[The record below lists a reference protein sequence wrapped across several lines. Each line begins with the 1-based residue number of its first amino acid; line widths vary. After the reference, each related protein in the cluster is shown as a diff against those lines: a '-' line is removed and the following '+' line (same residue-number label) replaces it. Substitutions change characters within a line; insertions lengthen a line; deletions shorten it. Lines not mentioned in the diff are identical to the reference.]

1 MAQDRFLI
9 APIKEGLRTDLES
22 WMLPEDAFAKLENAY
37 MHEGLIRKRVGS
49 TYTGDGWTTA
59 VTQPLFSRL
68 RIALPGGAGIGRTKP
83 AGAGAGDAT
92 GTVPGAVFEI
102 GQMFSIGTEIFTVY
116 QNGVMFTTGATPTH
130 TYYLTGTPGVYNF
143 VGATADT
150 QIYFYPAQPVM
161 GLTNFETNI
170 LNDNPAVA
178 FDTQFVYQYDGSSWI
193 MVGPTVGSEFKGQN
207 YDFFQ
212 ATNWRGIRSDVGL
225 MFVTNFNAAIP
236 AAATD
241 DPMWYYAGSGLA
253 GWTAFQPV
261 FIVGAN
267 FVRSARIIL
276 PFKDRLILLNTVEN
290 DGSGGLGVNTA
301 HVNRCR
307 FSHNGSPVAASAYYE
322 PNQVGSTGGGW
333 IDAAT
338 KEQIIGAEFIKDRL
352 IVYFEKSTWELAY
365 TGNAVQPFLWQKIN
379 TELGS
384 ESTFSSVPFDK
395 AVLTVGTT
403 GIHACSGAN
412 VVRIDQTIPKQ
423 IFKIRN
429 DNEGP
434 LRVAGIRDYFLETVY
449 WAFPSANSDN
459 FAKTYP
465 GKILV
470 YDYKFKTWAINDDSI
485 TAFGYYEQQ
494 TGRTWASTDLTWAEA
509 DFAWGSG
516 TIQPQFRQI
525 IAGNQQGFV
534 FKVEST
540 IASNESVL
548 QITNMST
555 GAGYLATIDV
565 IEHNLA
571 TDDYIKISN
580 CQGVTGVNGNIYKVT
595 SLALGQIQILTTRLS
610 PFAGTYTGGGTIARV
625 SQIDILTK
633 RYNPYIKTGK
643 NVSIDSVDFAVQK
656 TDEGKITVD
665 YHPSSSNVS
674 MVQDGIVSGAIMGTN
689 VLETSAYAL
698 VPLEASQDLLWH
710 RVYFGAEGDSIQLR
724 LYLNEAQMTD
734 PEISE
739 SRFTLEGFILNM
751 STTGRVA

>member
-1 MAQDRFLI
+1 MAQDRYLI
-9 APIKEGLRTDLES
+9 APIKEGLRTDLKS
-22 WMLPEDAFAKLENAY
+22 WLLPEDAFAKLENAY
-37 MHEGLIRKRVGS
+37 MYEGSIRKRFGS
-49 TYTGDGWTTA
+49 SYTGSGWTTA

-68 RIALPGGAGIGRTKP
+68 RIAIPGGAGIGTTS
-83 AGAGAGDAT
+83 GVGDAT
-92 GTVPGAVFEI
+92 GTVAGTIFKI

-116 QNGVMFTTGATPTH
+116 QDGVMFTTGAATTH
-130 TYYLTGTPGVYNF
+130 TYNTTTGVFNF
-143 VGATADT
+143 VGATINT
-150 QIYFYPAQPVM
+150 QIYFYPAEPVM
-161 GLTNFETNI
+161 GITNLETNV
-170 LNDNPAVA
+170 LNNNPSIA
-178 FDTQFVYQYDGSSWI
+178 FDTQFVYQYDGNAWVLI
-193 MVGPTVGSEFKGQN
+193 GPTVGSEFKGEN

-212 ATNWRGIRSDVGL
+212 ATNWRGVTSNVNL
-225 MFVTNFNAAIP
+225 MFVTNFNATVP

-241 DPMWYYAGSGLA
+241 DPMWYYAGGGLA

-290 DGSGGLGVNTA
+290 NGGGGLGVNTA

-395 AVLTVGTT
+395 AILTIGTT

-412 VVRIDQTIPKQ
+412 VIRIDHTIPDQ
-423 IFKIRN
+423 IFEIRN
-429 DNEGP
+429 DNQGP

-449 WAFPSANSDN
+449 WTFPASNSDN
-459 FAKTYP
+459 FAETYP
-465 GKILV
+465 DKVLV
-470 YDYKFKTWAINDDSI
+470 YDYRYKTWAINDDSI

-494 TGRTWASTDLTWAEA
+494 TGVTWASTNLTWAEA
-509 DFAWGSG
+509 DFTWGSG
-516 TIQPQFRQI
+516 TIQPEFRQI
-525 IAGNQQGFV
+525 VAGNQQGFI
-534 FKVEST
+534 FKIEST
-540 IASNESVL
+540 ISSNESVL
-548 QITNMST
+548 QITNIS
-555 GAGYLATIDV
+555 AGVGNLVTIDT

-571 TDDYIKISN
+571 TDDFIKISN

-595 SLALGQIQILTTRLS
+595 SLALGQIQITEAS
-610 PFAGTYTGGGTIARV
+610 FAGTYTGGGTMARV

-656 TDEGKITVD
+656 TTDGEITVD
-665 YHPSSSNVS
+665 YYPSSSNTS
-674 MVQDGIVSGAIMGTN
+674 MVEGGIVSGAILGTN
-689 VLETSAYAL
+689 ILETSAYAL

-724 LYLNEAQMTD
+724 LYLDEAQMTD
-734 PEISE
+734 PAISE
-739 SRFTLEGFILNM
+739 SGFTLEGFILNM
-751 STTGRVA
+751 STTGRVM